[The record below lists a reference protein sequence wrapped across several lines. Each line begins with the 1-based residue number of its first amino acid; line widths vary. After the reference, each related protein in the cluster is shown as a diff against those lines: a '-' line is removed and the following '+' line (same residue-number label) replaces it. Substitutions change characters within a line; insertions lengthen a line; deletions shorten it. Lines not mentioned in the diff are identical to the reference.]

1 LERKPLIKKVLREAL
16 GVPDKIY
23 ETSQQVYKKISSWVE
38 TLDESDFESGEGA
51 NTSFRVNMN
60 IADYHFTTL
69 KVKLGIESHKKIK
82 EPEIMSMILR
92 TESKKTEDLKLE
104 PIKRKT
110 VDLIIVM
117 VVPKDF
123 NFEELSDFF
132 VYNEE
137 DIVESISHELKHV
150 YDHFKRLYDSPQ
162 ERAEYQSTIQ
172 LGFGLEPLD
181 RFVHDIYYSS
191 GNENLVRSTEVASAI
206 KNNQISQKEF
216 LDFLKN
222 NDTYRNLKRISEF
235 KLEKFK
241 QDILSD
247 QKKLDK
253 ILKKMKMKPE
263 KMSDEQKLQAIFNL
277 LYVTISNARIN
288 NFQEILT
295 HSFFEQLLGFEGEKL
310 KMFTKF
316 VNKNQ
321 RFQNS
326 EDFVKYYEK
335 YFNYIGNQMLRKISK
350 LYAITNK

>member
-1 LERKPLIKKVLREAL
+1 LERKPFIKKVLREAL

-23 ETSQQVYKKISSWVE
+23 ETSKQVYKKISSWVE

-104 PIKRKT
+104 PIKKKT

-235 KLEKFK
+235 NLKKFK

-253 ILKKMKMKPE
+253 ILKKMKMNPE
-263 KMSDEQKLQAIFNL
+263 KMSDEQKLKAIFNL